1 MEDFVS
7 NHHRDETLVGPG
19 DVNLTMTTRHAGQFN
34 SSLSWFFGTSL
45 GTTLP
50 TGSMIDNPEVLG
62 GPWRLSHQHIFFGRG
77 MPAPMVGITG
87 SLRSGWGF
95 FEAGVN
101 ATIPFLKTPSKRYI
115 PTPGQPEYDTQHDWD
130 VYELGH
136 YLAPKSI
143 TTNLGLGSNFGTDDW
158 SFTATTQVQH
168 EEQAKWQGFPQANTG
183 KTEILVGARSSFA
196 INPSMMV
203 ELNIR
208 VPVYLHTPTASEQ
221 IEMPFLLGFGF
232 YYTLDL

>member
-1 MEDFVS
+1 M
-7 NHHRDETLVGPG
+7 
-19 DVNLTMTTRHAGQFN
+19 
-34 SSLSWFFGTSL
+34 
-45 GTTLP
+45 
-50 TGSMIDNPEVLG
+50 
-62 GPWRLSHQHIFFGRG
+62 
-77 MPAPMVGITG
+77 
-87 SLRSGWGF
+87 
-95 FEAGVN
+95 
-101 ATIPFLKTPSKRYI
+101 
-115 PTPGQPEYDTQHDWD
+115 
-130 VYELGH
+130 
-136 YLAPKSI
+136 APKSI
-143 TTNLGLGSNFGTDDW
+143 TTNLGVGSNFGTDDW

-232 YYTLDL
+232 YYTGDL